1 MENTEHGHLTCCL
14 GKQMFNPVG
23 VGGLPSSR
31 QMGMCCW
38 MGLHFHNWI
47 LNILGLHFYTSY

>member
-1 MENTEHGHLTCCL
+1 
-14 GKQMFNPVG
+14 MFNPAGVG
-23 VGGLPSSR
+23 GGGGLPSSR

-38 MGLHFHNWI
+38 MGLHFHNWV